1 MAPSRCE
8 AHGRGHP
15 CSQCTAALWAL
26 LDAREPGTRLWKV
39 DVEGVQAVLSRGLP
53 DLSVCRCG
61 NGSTAFDKPTDRCA
75 CKGGKTTALRLAERR
90 CDAGAAWS
98 PTEDVTPSPG
108 APTLKGAD
116 RSWQQGCP
124 HGASKEALQVL
135 NSIKAATQAG

>member
-8 AHGRGHP
+8 AHGKVHP

-39 DVEGVQAVLSRGLP
+39 DVAGVQAVLSRGLP

-61 NGSTAFDKPTDRCA
+61 AGSTAFERSERCS

-98 PTEDVTPSPG
+98 PTEHVTPAPG
-108 APTLKGAD
+108 APTLKGSD
-116 RSWQQGCP
+116 RSWQEGNP
-124 HGASKEALQVL
+124 YGASKEALQVL
-135 NSIKAATQAG
+135 NMIKAATQAG